1 MKKKTESD
9 SEKKR
14 NKSKMLKSA
23 ETMDSNIFMAMQ
35 DKFKTLY
42 TKDYTGDEEVKE
54 LIKSQLQGD
63 ANS

>member
-1 MKKKTESD
+1 VKKKTESD